1 MIRKNMNIP
10 IYNYK
15 LTVVE
20 LEDTGDADIVTKM
33 LKKVDMGPD
42 FFADIVEDLR
52 DEARNGGWTLCHFGR
67 KHIFVVLLPMTS
79 EKVRRRVLHH
89 ELRHGADDILEHGD
103 IKDKEAAAYL
113 AGFLAENVF

>member
-15 LTVVE
+15 LNVVE

-33 LKKVDMGPD
+33 LKKADMDPD
-42 FFADIVEDLR
+42 FIAEIVGDLR

-67 KHIFVVLLPMTS
+67 KHIFVILLPMTS

-89 ELRHGADDILEHGD
+89 ELRHVADDILGHAD